1 VKRRSATDPAP
12 RRRGASGALT
22 PRRRGAS
29 ETLTPLPRA
38 FYHRHAVRVA
48 RDLLGR
54 LLVCDSAEGRV
65 AGLIV
70 ETEAYR
76 AAVDPASHAF
86 RGRTARNAVMFGP
99 PGHAYVYFIYGA
111 HFCVNLVTEREG
123 SASAV
128 LIRALEPRE
137 GLALMAR
144 RRGIPPGPALARGPG
159 NVGRALGLAR
169 AHNGIDLTRGPL
181 WVADAPAGREGFK
194 VARSPRIGLRLGAE
208 TPWRFFLAGHPCVS
222 GPRGR
227 ARLARAGSAVSR

>member
-1 VKRRSATDPAP
+1 V
-12 RRRGASGALT
+12 
-22 PRRRGAS
+22 
-29 ETLTPLPRA
+29 
-38 FYHRHAVRVA
+38 
-48 RDLLGR
+48 
-54 LLVCDSAEGRV
+54 LVCDSAEGRV

-76 AAVDPASHAF
+76 AAVDPASHAW

-123 SASAV
+123 SAAAV

-137 GLALMAR
+137 GLTLMAR
-144 RRGIPPGPALARGPG
+144 RRGITPGPALARGPG
-159 NVGRALGLAR
+159 NVGRALGLTR
-169 AHNGIDLTRGPL
+169 AHNGVDLTRGPL
-181 WVADAPAGREGFK
+181 WVADAPREREGFK

-227 ARLARAGSAVSR
+227 ARSTANGSPGRARSRRAGSAVSR